1 MFNIGAQSKVKES
14 KHAQLGPVCHAFA
27 RKVLPQLNEEK
38 TLFWRSR
45 DHLRAIL
52 GVLISVWN
60 LVKPSM
66 FTTQCTS
73 SFSSSCICAAQPA
86 TCCAHAMTSSC
97 RLGEAAPRGNPGIFT
112 PGVLPRSLLRG
123 HFSCN
128 QPTPRIHPR
137 AFCQVAISLFRPPGK
152 T

>member
-73 SFSSSCICAAQPA
+73 SFSSSCICAAQPRPPVVHMQWHPPVA
-86 TCCAHAMTSSC
+86 SG
-97 RLGEAAPRGNPGIFT
+97 RLLLGGNPGIFT

-128 QPTPRIHPR
+128 QPTPTPPHPSK
-137 AFCQVAISLFRPPGK
+137 SLLPGSYLAV
-152 T
+152 

>member
-14 KHAQLGPVCHAFA
+14 KHAQLGPVCHVFA

-73 SFSSSCICAAQPA
+73 SFSSSCICAAQPRPPVVHMQWHPPVA
-86 TCCAHAMTSSC
+86 PG
-97 RLGEAAPRGNPGIFT
+97 RLLLGLILGY
-112 PGVLPRSLLRG
+112 SLLG
-123 HFSCN
+123 FYPGASCGVTFHVTN
-128 QPTPRIHPR
+128 PLP
-137 AFCQVAISLFRPPGK
+137 ASSKSLLPGSYLAV
-152 T
+152 

>member
-1 MFNIGAQSKVKES
+1 MFNIQCLTSEPNQKWKKANMHSLDQFATHSPEKF
-14 KHAQLGPVCHAFA
+14 CHI
-27 RKVLPQLNEEK
+27 KWKEK

-97 RLGEAAPRGNPGIFT
+97 RPEEAAPRGNPGIFT

-128 QPTPRIHPR
+128 QPTPTPRIFSSAR
-137 AFCQVAISLFRPPGK
+137 
-152 T
+152 